1 MLANPPACVRGRG
14 PLYGRSPDFAD
25 RAVLARRRRG
35 AARRD
40 SVALTGRGARPRQ
53 DGYTPAMVASKAG
66 HPELAAVIAGGKPE
80 RAGEERRNWRVPP
93 TPAPSLDM
101 QLPDFSGAQRSVRIT
116 APA

>member
-1 MLANPPACVRGRG
+1 LLIARCWHARG
-14 PLYGRSPDFAD
+14 
-25 RAVLARRRRG
+25 G
-35 AARRD
+35 AACRD
-40 SVALTGRGARPRQ
+40 SAALTGRGARPRQ

-80 RAGEERRNWRVPP
+80 RAGGEERRNWRVPP

-101 QLPDFSGAQRSVRIT
+101 QLPDFSGAQRSVRAA